1 MARLNEILVE
11 SGIARVPDIYTP
23 SDLARMN
30 AAMDA
35 TFEQRA
41 ASGRAYVYA
50 DDMQRLGLFGTIL
63 SPTMR
68 SLIFSIVPDAV
79 LYHCHAIEIP
89 GLSTRSH
96 IFSESL
102 SGYHRD
108 PDSIYLPNNPSHIS
122 IFVYLTPVG
131 PDDGAF
137 EFIPR
142 DPEKWLHASVP
153 TISAMGQPGF
163 SFVWQR
169 GFYHRA
175 SPNRGPR
182 RRRLIKISVQPNAYE
197 SGHLRNENFQRLL
210 AAVPPGDPET
220 DLLLGRYQGR
230 AAPVLPPPPGSTA
243 EAFRPTGTLE
253 LSNVELAKVQLRE
266 KARQLKRRLKGE
278 VRRLR
283 LAAYD

>member
-23 SDLARMN
+23 SELVQIN

-35 TFEQRA
+35 TFQQRA
-41 ASGRAYVYA
+41 ASGRAYVHA
-50 DDMQRLGLFGTIL
+50 DDMQRLGLFGVIL
-63 SPTMR
+63 SKTMR

-79 LYHCHAIEIP
+79 LYHCHAYEIP
-89 GLSTRSH
+89 GLCTKSH

-108 PDSIYLPNNPSHIS
+108 PDSDYLPNKPTHIS

-131 PDDGAF
+131 HDDGAF

-142 DPEKWLHASVP
+142 APHKWLHASVP
-153 TISAMGQPGF
+153 TILAMGQPGF

-197 SGHLRNENFQRLL
+197 SVHLRNENFLRLL
-210 AAVPPGDPET
+210 AAVSPGDPET

-230 AAPVLPPPPGSTA
+230 AAPVLPDSPGSRA
-243 EAFRPTGTLE
+243 EALAPNGTLE

-278 VRRLR
+278 TRKPE

>member
-1 MARLNEILVE
+1 
-11 SGIARVPDIYTP
+11 
-23 SDLARMN
+23 MN

-35 TFEQRA
+35 TFQQRA

-63 SPTMR
+63 SPAMR

-79 LYHCHAIEIP
+79 LYHCHAYEIP
-89 GLSTRSH
+89 GLSTKPH

-108 PDSIYLPNNPSHIS
+108 PDSDYLPNHPTHIS

-153 TISAMGQPGF
+153 TILAVGQPGF

-182 RRRLIKISVQPNAYE
+182 RRRLIKISVQPNTYD
-197 SGHLRNENFQRLL
+197 SVHLRNDNFERLL
-210 AAVPPGDPET
+210 AAISPGDPET

-230 AAPVLPPPPGSTA
+230 AAPALPASPDATA
-243 EAFRPTGTLE
+243 EAFQPTGTLK

-266 KARQLKRRLKGE
+266 KARLLKRRLNGE
-278 VRRLR
+278 TRKPELTV
-283 LAAYD
+283 YE